1 MLLHGPGRPGAR
13 VKAER
18 RRRLWPLPL
27 LALVLGL
34 GLNLGLGGCA
44 SFSFY
49 GQAVSGQWALLAKS
63 RPVAEVQADA
73 ATPDAVVQGLAQAQ
87 RILRFAE
94 DSLALPVGQRYQR
107 YLALDREAVVFNV
120 FSVSPGTFALKTWC
134 FPIAGC
140 VPYRGYFSREGAQA
154 EGDRLRALGHD
165 VYLGAAGAYSTLGW
179 LPDPLLSTFPWEDA
193 PALAELLFHELAHSV
208 LYVPGEAAFNEAFA
222 TAVGRAGRQRWVV
235 AQGRAA
241 LEAQGARSAQRACF
255 AGVVSALRAA
265 LAERFAGPSP
275 GPSEAA
281 QAALWAAARH
291 RAEALALGPG
301 AEAYFSPPHSLA
313 RLLAT
318 STYEQAVPAF
328 EAALAAAGGDLP
340 AFYAAM
346 AALDPGQRQALM
358 ASAVEP
364 AGGAVCAAPL

>member
-1 MLLHGPGRPGAR
+1 M
-13 VKAER
+13 
-18 RRRLWPLPL
+18 
-27 LALVLGL
+27 LALALSV
-34 GLNLGLGGCA
+34 GLGGCA
-44 SFSFY
+44 SLSFY

-73 ATPDAVVQGLAQAQ
+73 TTPDALVQGLTQAQ
-87 RILRFAE
+87 QILHFAE
-94 DSLALPVGQRYQR
+94 HTLALPVGHRYQR

-120 FSVSPGTFALKTWC
+120 FSVPPGTFALKTWC

-140 VPYRGYFSREGAQA
+140 VPYRGYFSREGARA
-154 EGDRLRALGHD
+154 EGDRLRAQGHD

-179 LPDPLLSTFPWEDA
+179 LPDPLLSTFPWEDSA
-193 PALAELLFHELAHSV
+193 ALAELLFHELAHSV

-222 TAVGRAGRQRWVV
+222 TAVGRAGRQRWVA
-235 AQGRAA
+235 AQGRATP
-241 LEAQGARSAQRACF
+241 EAQGVRSAQRACF
-255 AGVVSALRAA
+255 AGVVSALRVA
-265 LAERFAGPSP
+265 LAERFAGRGP
-275 GPSEAA
+275 GPSKAA
-281 QAALWAAARH
+281 QAALWGAARH

-328 EAALAAAGGDLP
+328 EAALAAEGGALP

-346 AALDPGQRQALM
+346 GALDPGQRQALM
-358 ASAVEP
+358 AEAVEP
-364 AGGAVCAAPL
+364 AGAGACAAPF

>member
-1 MLLHGPGRPGAR
+1 MRAG
-13 VKAER
+13 R
-18 RRRLWPLPL
+18 RRRLWPALL
-27 LALVLGL
+27 LALALG
-34 GLNLGLGGCA
+34 LGLGGCA
-44 SFSFY
+44 SLSFY

-73 ATPDAVVQGLAQAQ
+73 ATPDALRQGLVQAQ
-87 RILRFAE
+87 HILHFAE
-94 DSLALPVGQRYQR
+94 HTLALPVGHRYQR

-120 FSVSPGTFALKTWC
+120 FSVPPGTFALKTWC

-140 VPYRGYFSREGAQA
+140 VPYRGYFSREGARA
-154 EGDRLRALGHD
+154 EGARLRAQGHD

-193 PALAELLFHELAHSV
+193 AALAELLFHELAHSV
-208 LYVPGEAAFNEAFA
+208 LYVPGETAFNEAFA

-235 AQGRAA
+235 AQGLATA
-241 LEAQGARSAQRACF
+241 EAQRARSAQRACF
-255 AGVVSALRAA
+255 AGVVSALRLA
-265 LAERFAGPSP
+265 LAERFAEPGP
-275 GPSEAA
+275 GPSKAA
-281 QAALWAAARH
+281 QETLWAAARH

-301 AEAYFSPPHSLA
+301 AEAYFSPPHSPA

-328 EAALAAAGGDLP
+328 EAALAAEGGDLP

-346 AALDPGQRQALM
+346 AALDPGQRQAFM

-364 AGGAVCAAPL
+364 AGAEVCAASL

>member
-1 MLLHGPGRPGAR
+1 MR
-13 VKAER
+13 AER
-18 RRRLWPLPL
+18 RRRLWPRSL
-27 LALVLGL
+27 LALALGV
-34 GLNLGLGGCA
+34 GLGGCA
-44 SFSFY
+44 SLSFY

-73 ATPDAVVQGLAQAQ
+73 TTPDALRQGLAEAQ
-87 RILRFAE
+87 HILHFAE
-94 DSLALPVGQRYQR
+94 HTLALPVGHRYQR
-107 YLALDREAVVFNV
+107 YLALSREAVVFNV
-120 FSVSPGTFALKTWC
+120 FSVPPGTFALKTWC

-154 EGDRLRALGHD
+154 EGDRLRAQGHD

-179 LPDPLLSTFPWEDA
+179 LPDPLLSTFPWEDSA
-193 PALAELLFHELAHSV
+193 ALAELLFHELAHSV

-222 TAVGRAGRQRWVV
+222 TAVGRAGRQRWVA
-235 AQGRAA
+235 AQGLATP
-241 LEAQGARSAQRACF
+241 EAQGARSAQRACF
-255 AGVVSALRAA
+255 AGVVSALRGA
-265 LAERFAGPSP
+265 LAERFTGRGP
-275 GPSEAA
+275 GPSEKL
-281 QAALWAAARH
+281 QAALWGAARD

-328 EAALAAAGGDLP
+328 EAALAAEGGDLP

-346 AALDPGQRQALM
+346 AALDPGQRQTFM
-358 ASAVEP
+358 ASVGEP
-364 AGGAVCAAPL
+364 VGTGACAAPL

>member
-1 MLLHGPGRPGAR
+1 MRAG
-13 VKAER
+13 R
-18 RRRLWPLPL
+18 RRRLWPVPV
-27 LALVLGL
+27 LALALSVE
-34 GLNLGLGGCA
+34 LGGCA
-44 SFSFY
+44 SLSFY

-73 ATPDAVVQGLAQAQ
+73 TTPDALVQGLTQAQ
-87 RILRFAE
+87 QILHFAE
-94 DSLALPVGQRYQR
+94 HTLALPVGHRYQR

-120 FSVSPGTFALKTWC
+120 FSVPPGTFALKTWC

-140 VPYRGYFSREGAQA
+140 VPYRGYFSREGARA
-154 EGDRLRALGHD
+154 EGDRLRAQGHD

-179 LPDPLLSTFPWEDA
+179 LPDPLLSTFPWEDSA
-193 PALAELLFHELAHSV
+193 ALAELLFHELAHSV

-222 TAVGRAGRQRWVV
+222 TAVGRAGRQRWV
-235 AQGRAA
+235 AEQGRATP
-241 LEAQGARSAQRACF
+241 EAQGVRSAQRACF
-255 AGVVSALRAA
+255 AGVVSALRVA
-265 LAERFAGPSP
+265 LAERFAGRGP
-275 GPSEAA
+275 GPSKAA
-281 QAALWAAARH
+281 QAALWGAARH

-328 EAALAAAGGDLP
+328 EAALAAEGGALP

-346 AALDPGQRQALM
+346 GALDPGQRQALM
-358 ASAVEP
+358 AEAVEP
-364 AGGAVCAAPL
+364 AGAGACAAPF